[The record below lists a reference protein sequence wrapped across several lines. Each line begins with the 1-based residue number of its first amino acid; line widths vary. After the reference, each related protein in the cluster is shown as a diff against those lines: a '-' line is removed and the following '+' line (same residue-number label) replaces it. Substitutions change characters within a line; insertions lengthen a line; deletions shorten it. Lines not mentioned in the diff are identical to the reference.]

1 MKILGVDP
9 GSRVTGLGLISGS
22 GSSYRVG
29 FAEAINLHSK
39 ESLAKR
45 LGRLVDRFEAILDQM
60 SPDVVVFESAFRGK
74 SSRSLIVLAQA
85 RGALL
90 AAAGRKH
97 FEIAEYSPAEV
108 KSAVAGHGRADKEQ
122 VQRMV
127 RLQLAYREPMK
138 DDVADALAVA
148 FCFALRAKMDRLI
161 KP

>member
-1 MKILGVDP
+1 M
-9 GSRVTGLGLISGS
+9 TGLGLISGS
-22 GSSYRVG
+22 GSTFRVG
-29 FAEAINLHSK
+29 LAEAITLQTK
-39 ESLAKR
+39 ESLAVR
-45 LGRLVDRFEAILDQM
+45 LGRLVERFEAVLDEEG
-60 SPDVVVFESAFRGK
+60 PDVVGFEKGFHGA

-90 AAAGRKH
+90 ATAGRKNL
-97 FEIAEYSPAEV
+97 EIAEYSPAEV

-148 FCFALRAKMDRLI
+148 FCFALRAKMDRLMTR
-161 KP
+161 